1 MSSLNWGRTT
11 QKIGRRVLKNLW
23 HSFRR
28 RDCIVGNPPAGVI
41 MCPTVNTSK
50 CNMKTETIGAGRA
63 CSLYI
68 RSEHPVSVFRL
79 FAIFFFFLP
88 HSLFGFFFVLQTS
101 VCLLHFHW
109 MVEMV
114 LWWDKCI
121 NRTTNPN
128 KLAAVTQRRRVAVDS
143 PGRSRVAGV
152 SKRPGSRSWQKRGS
166 PGSEWRVATV
176 EPPAGRPC
184 VWAGWKHLQS

>member
-1 MSSLNWGRTT
+1 MTT
-11 QKIGRRVLKNLW
+11 QKIGLW

-28 RDCIVGNPPAGVI
+28 RECIVGIPPAGVI
-41 MCPTVNTSK
+41 MRPTVNTSK
-50 CNMKTETIGAGRA
+50 CNMKTETTGARRA
-63 CSLYI
+63 CSIYI
-68 RSEHPVSVFRL
+68 KSEHPVSVFRL
-79 FAIFFFFLP
+79 IAIFFFLATFCL
-88 HSLFGFFFVLQTS
+88 FFVLQTS
-101 VCLLHFHW
+101 VCLFHFHW
-109 MVEMV
+109 VVEMV
-114 LWWDKCI
+114 LWWHKCI

-128 KLAAVTQRRRVAVDS
+128 KLAAVTQRRRVGVDS
-143 PGRSRVAGV
+143 LRRSRVAGV